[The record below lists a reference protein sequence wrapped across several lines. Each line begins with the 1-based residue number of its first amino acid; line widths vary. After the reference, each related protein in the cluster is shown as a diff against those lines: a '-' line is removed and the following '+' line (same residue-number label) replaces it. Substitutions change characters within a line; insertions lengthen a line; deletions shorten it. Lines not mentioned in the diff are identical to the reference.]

1 MPTVLTLL
9 LCFLSLTAAAQTPM
23 EPPRNV
29 VKSRV
34 LGLAASFVQVRHL
47 GELDMDVESRG
58 RVACDFACNR
68 LRWQVDFPV
77 ASITLIDGKKLT
89 YYDAETGKT
98 AVLEVRKFPWLE
110 LLREALSDWLSGDRE
125 RLVGRFEVTPAGP
138 GGLHLV
144 PRDAALK
151 KLFRSVDIAIAPD
164 GGTVRRILI
173 AEDAG
178 DTLEIRFSEVETDP
192 KWSPPIWRMP
202 ER

>member
-9 LCFLSLTAAAQTPM
+9 LCLLSLTAAAQQPG

-29 VKSRV
+29 VKPRV
-34 LGLAASFVQVRHL
+34 LGLAANFVQVRHL

-58 RVACDFACNR
+58 SVCCDFAGGR
-68 LRWQVDFPV
+68 LRWQVDLPV
-77 ASITLIDGKKLT
+77 ASVTLIDGEKLT
-89 YYDAETGKT
+89 HYDAATGKT
-98 AVLEVRKFPWLE
+98 AVLEARKFPWLE

-125 RLVGRFEVTPAGP
+125 RLAGRFEVTPAGP

-151 KLFRSVDIAIAPD
+151 KLFRGVDIAFAPD

-173 AEDAG
+173 TEDAG

-192 KWSPPIWRMP
+192 KWSPLTWRMP